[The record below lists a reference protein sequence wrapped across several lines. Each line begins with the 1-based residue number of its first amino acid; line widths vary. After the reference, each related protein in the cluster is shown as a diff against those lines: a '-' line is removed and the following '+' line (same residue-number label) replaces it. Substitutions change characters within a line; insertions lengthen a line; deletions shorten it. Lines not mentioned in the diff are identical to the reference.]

1 MKRTLIIAMAA
12 SALAACETGG
22 PAGPAAQPPTGP
34 AYHPPS
40 GGTEAFRDSDFGWST
55 GKGAGAIDGVLAFKG
70 PGGHYACQD
79 VVLAPETPWSRA
91 RMRILYLSNTAAAM
105 PVDEVKGRTPPE
117 HGSDY
122 ASYARHATCDPT
134 GRFSFAGLPNGG
146 WYVITV
152 ATPASGTR
160 MAVMRRVETHGDTV
174 KVTLR

>member
-1 MKRTLIIAMAA
+1 MKRTLIIALAA
-12 SALAACETGG
+12 SALVACQTGG
-22 PAGPAAQPPTGP
+22 PPGPPAPTGP

-40 GGTEAFRDSDFGWST
+40 GGGGEAFRESDFAWSQA
-55 GKGAGAIDGVLAFKG
+55 KGSGQLEGVLAFKG

-91 RMRILYLSNTAAAM
+91 RMRILYLSTTAAAM
-105 PVDEVKGRTPPE
+105 PADEVRSRTPPE

-122 ASYARHATCDPT
+122 ASYARHATCDAD

-160 MAVMRRVETHGDTV
+160 MAVMRRVETHGDLV